1 MDKQEIQKRN
11 HALLELMLDASART
25 FWNDTIA
32 LTERSLSRIDER
44 AWAEIDHAVIVG
56 QGTSLATAYNAE
68 SYLSHIAGLQ
78 ARALPAFEFKSYPR
92 DYINE
97 PKKTLVIGC
106 SCSGNTASVVKS
118 LEEAR
123 QLGCKTLCLSGE
135 GAIDAAAASEYRIV
149 TDCAI
154 EKRGETSHPYSVSHL
169 FLLLGAYKLALQIG
183 KARCFLKDTDVE
195 YWNEQL
201 EKALNKLSFL
211 PKLSGQMAQVAAA
224 ARGRG
229 AINQIVLGSGPNHG
243 TMVEGALKI
252 CEFSWKLGAGEEL
265 EDFAHGRFRELDQI
279 TPLMIICPS
288 GPCVEKTMDILAGAA
303 IAGSQTVVLTDK
315 PTIAMKKLAKT
326 IVLMPELENE
336 YLTPFLYVF
345 AFWLYGYHYMADSG
359 ELVGGARYGL
369 LAKDINFHAHFDT
382 DGNHL

>member
-1 MDKQEIQKRN
+1 MDKKEIEKN
-11 HALLELMLDASART
+11 NNALLELMLKASKRT

-32 LTERSLSRIDER
+32 LTEKSLGCIDEGT
-44 AWAEIDHAVIVG
+44 WAEIDYVIIVG

-78 ARALPAFEFKSYPR
+78 ARALPAFEFRSYPL
-92 DYINE
+92 DYIIV
-97 PKKTLVIGC
+97 PSKTLVIGC
-106 SCSGNTASVVKS
+106 SCSGNTFSVVQS
-118 LEEAR
+118 LKVAR

-135 GAIDAAAASEYRIV
+135 GPIDAATVSEYRII

-169 FLLLGAYKLALQIG
+169 FLLLGAYKLSIQIG
-183 KARCFLKDTDVE
+183 KAKRFLKDTEVE
-195 YWNEQL
+195 YWNRQL

-211 PKLSGQMAQVAAA
+211 PKLSEQMAQVAKA
-224 ARGRG
+224 ARERG
-229 AINQIVLGSGPNHG
+229 AVNQIVLGSGPNRG

-252 CEFSWKLGAGEEL
+252 CEFTWKLGAGEEL

-288 GPCVEKTMDILAGAA
+288 GPCVEKTMDILAGAT
-303 IAGSQTVVLTDK
+303 IAGSQTIVLTDK
-315 PTIAMKKLAKT
+315 PTVAMEKLAKR
-326 IVLMPELENE
+326 IIRMPALENE
-336 YLTPFLYVF
+336 YLTSFIYVF
-345 AFWLYGYHYMADSG
+345 AFWFYGYHYMAGSG

-369 LAKDINFHAHFDT
+369 LAKDINFHAHFDA
-382 DGNHL
+382 DGNNL